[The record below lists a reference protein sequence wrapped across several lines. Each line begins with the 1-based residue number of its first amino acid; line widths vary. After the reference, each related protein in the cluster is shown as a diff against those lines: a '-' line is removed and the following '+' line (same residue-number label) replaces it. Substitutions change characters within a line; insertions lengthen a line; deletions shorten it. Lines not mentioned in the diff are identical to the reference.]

1 MKISL
6 FGKKQ
11 TQTSVRLPKTAQQTI
26 PIRRIYRDG
35 IWEVEGKFSRSW
47 RFTDINYAVADEEDK
62 KDMLLLYCALE
73 KSLPTDAITKISV
86 VNKRLNQLEF
96 QREVLMP
103 ASQDGRDTYR
113 AEYNRMMLSKAAEGN
128 NIVQERYITVSVERR
143 SIEEARSFFTRVG
156 SDLSVGLKKLSSR
169 LYDLDN
175 TERLRVL
182 HDFFRIGEE
191 EQFRFD
197 FDRLARRGQSFQ
209 DTICPDSIQFHSNY
223 FELSDNK
230 VGRVLFL
237 KDYPAYL
244 EDSFLKELTDLSRNL
259 VLSID
264 IQPVPTDKAL
274 REIQNRSLAVETD
287 ITRWQSK
294 QNQNNN
300 FSAIPPLQ
308 LTEARDNMR
317 AFLDDLTTGDQR
329 MTLCVLTL
337 VHIADD
343 KAQLDAD
350 TETIRSIAGGKN
362 CEMSVLTYQQEDGLN
377 TVLPY
382 GLRKI
387 DTLRTLTT
395 ESAAALVPFSSQE
408 IRHRGGIYYGVNA
421 TSRNLIV
428 CDRSKLLNSN
438 GFILGVSG
446 SGKSFAAKEEI
457 TSIALSTD
465 DDIIIVD
472 PEREYAPLVRALGG
486 EVVQISAGSANHI
499 NALDMASGYGEVEG
513 KSENPLILK
522 SQFVMSLCEQLMKPE
537 PVDAKAKSIIGRCV
551 NHVYQEY
558 VRDYQN
564 TPTLKE
570 FREELLRQSEPE
582 AQSIALALELFVD
595 GTLDVFAYQTN
606 VNMNNRIML
615 FDIFD
620 LGSQLKTVGMLV
632 MLDAILNRVIENH
645 KRGRRTWIYIDEIY
659 LFFANEYSTNF
670 LEESWK
676 RFRKKNAAATGITQ
690 NVTDCL
696 RSPTAK
702 NMLANSEF
710 LLMLSQAPTDQQE
723 LVNLLHISGEQLG
736 HISNAES
743 GHGLIKVGG
752 ALVPLVNQ
760 FPRDTELYRLMTTRP
775 GESL

>member
-96 QREVLMP
+96 QREMLMP
-103 ASQDGRDTYR
+103 AKQDGRDAYR

-259 VLSID
+259 ALSID

-287 ITRWQSK
+287 ITRWQNK

-337 VHIADD
+337 VHIA
-343 KAQLDAD
+343 
-350 TETIRSIAGGKN
+350 R
-362 CEMSVLTYQQEDGLN
+362 
-377 TVLPY
+377 
-382 GLRKI
+382 
-387 DTLRTLTT
+387 
-395 ESAAALVPFSSQE
+395 
-408 IRHRGGIYYGVNA
+408 
-421 TSRNLIV
+421 
-428 CDRSKLLNSN
+428 
-438 GFILGVSG
+438 
-446 SGKSFAAKEEI
+446 
-457 TSIALSTD
+457 
-465 DDIIIVD
+465 
-472 PEREYAPLVRALGG
+472 
-486 EVVQISAGSANHI
+486 
-499 NALDMASGYGEVEG
+499 
-513 KSENPLILK
+513 
-522 SQFVMSLCEQLMKPE
+522 
-537 PVDAKAKSIIGRCV
+537 
-551 NHVYQEY
+551 
-558 VRDYQN
+558 
-564 TPTLKE
+564 
-570 FREELLRQSEPE
+570 
-582 AQSIALALELFVD
+582 
-595 GTLDVFAYQTN
+595 
-606 VNMNNRIML
+606 
-615 FDIFD
+615 
-620 LGSQLKTVGMLV
+620 
-632 MLDAILNRVIENH
+632 
-645 KRGRRTWIYIDEIY
+645 
-659 LFFANEYSTNF
+659 
-670 LEESWK
+670 
-676 RFRKKNAAATGITQ
+676 
-690 NVTDCL
+690 
-696 RSPTAK
+696 
-702 NMLANSEF
+702 
-710 LLMLSQAPTDQQE
+710 
-723 LVNLLHISGEQLG
+723 
-736 HISNAES
+736 
-743 GHGLIKVGG
+743 
-752 ALVPLVNQ
+752 
-760 FPRDTELYRLMTTRP
+760 
-775 GESL
+775 

>member
-96 QREVLMP
+96 QREMLMP
-103 ASQDGRDTYR
+103 ARQDRRDAYR

-156 SDLSVGLKKLSSR
+156 SDLSIGLKKLSSR

-209 DTICPDSIQFHSNY
+209 DTICPDSIQFYSNY

-287 ITRWQSK
+287 ITRWQNK

-317 AFLDDLTTGDQR
+317 TFLDDLTAGDQR

-428 CDRSKLLNSN
+428 CDRCKLLNSN

-570 FREELLRQSEPE
+570 FREELLRQPEPE

-752 ALVPLVNQ
+752 ALVPFVNQ